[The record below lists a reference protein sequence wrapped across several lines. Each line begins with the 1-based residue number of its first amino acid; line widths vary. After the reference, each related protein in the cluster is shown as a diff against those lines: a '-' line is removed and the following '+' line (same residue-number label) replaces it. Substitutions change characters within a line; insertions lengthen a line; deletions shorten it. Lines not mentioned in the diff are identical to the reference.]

1 MSAGR
6 VPGDDEVPAVDG
18 EFVVGDEPTM
28 GDGLATGAVPG
39 EGTAPEEEG
48 APETGREPEAED
60 TAEVANEVAA
70 DSLSDAD
77 KEPKVDAMP
86 APEAAPKPSMARR
99 HGRYV
104 ASLDGLRA
112 ICCIGVVLYHMN
124 LTWCQGGLL
133 GVTVLFVLSGYLAT
147 AGLMREMVHTG
158 RIDFRGYLKRRVWR
172 LLPQVVAFLLVTAC
186 VTSVVD
192 HVLFTKLRQDFLPA
206 LLGFLNWA
214 KIFGNESYFAAAEA
228 PSPLTHFWSLAIEW
242 QFFLVWPPILYLI
255 LKRGTHK
262 RQLER
267 GLAIAIAVSAL
278 LMAVLYVPGADPSRT
293 YYGTDTRAQ
302 SLLLGA
308 LLAVAWPMRRR
319 SSQPLGTYSEQNR
332 RYINVASV
340 AAPAL
345 IVLLMVVTNGYSS
358 FSYYGGTLLVSVI
371 AAVALAALLV
381 PRTWGE
387 RFFSFKP
394 LAWIG
399 KRSYAIYLWHYP
411 IVEILNPRNA
421 TVPKAWWQIVLQL
434 VLVIAVAEVSYELVE
449 KPLAHGLGDL
459 RGRLKPGNLRAAL
472 GSPRA
477 KDPRKG
483 DGRVHADKAHD
494 ARLHAAAPAGLSR
507 REFAGVAAAAVLAV
521 WTLVAMAVVPDA
533 GAAAQTD
540 QPVVMRAS
548 LKKPLVDGVYDVVLI
563 GDSVS
568 LGAHDNLAAEFPHGL
583 MDTEGNR
590 QVAAGIEALQGY
602 MDQGVVGD
610 TVVISL
616 GTNGYLTDD
625 DLDNIHTMVG
635 DDRQL
640 YFVNLRSP
648 NAKDVDN
655 NAAIDKIVAAYDNV
669 HLIDWYS
676 ATQGH
681 DEYLIA
687 DGIHLT
693 WDGRDAYA
701 ALVKDTIGYEEP
713 TDANTRYDV
722 TFVGDD
728 VALDAADQLASAF
741 PQGAI
746 DTADRTPKEAT
757 DKIREYVDADV
768 VGDNVVIAM
777 ASDAILDKGSLE
789 AMVEAAGDRQVWV
802 YTARTAASFCSA
814 NNDAIKSVADAHDNV
829 HVVDWYAASA
839 GHDDYLASDGAH
851 LTDAGKK
858 VYAQLLV
865 DAMGRTWGQTESGD
879 AAGSDDA
886 AGSADTSE
894 G

>member
-1 MSAGR
+1 M
-6 VPGDDEVPAVDG
+6 
-18 EFVVGDEPTM
+18 
-28 GDGLATGAVPG
+28 
-39 EGTAPEEEG
+39 
-48 APETGREPEAED
+48 
-60 TAEVANEVAA
+60 
-70 DSLSDAD
+70 
-77 KEPKVDAMP
+77 
-86 APEAAPKPSMARR
+86 
-99 HGRYV
+99 
-104 ASLDGLRA
+104 
-112 ICCIGVVLYHMN
+112 
-124 LTWCQGGLL
+124 
-133 GVTVLFVLSGYLAT
+133 
-147 AGLMREMVHTG
+147 
-158 RIDFRGYLKRRVWR
+158 
-172 LLPQVVAFLLVTAC
+172 
-186 VTSVVD
+186 
-192 HVLFTKLRQDFLPA
+192 
-206 LLGFLNWA
+206 
-214 KIFGNESYFAAAEA
+214 
-228 PSPLTHFWSLAIEW
+228 
-242 QFFLVWPPILYLI
+242 
-255 LKRGTHK
+255 
-262 RQLER
+262 
-267 GLAIAIAVSAL
+267 
-278 LMAVLYVPGADPSRT
+278 
-293 YYGTDTRAQ
+293 Q
-302 SLLLGA
+302 S
-308 LLAVAWPMRRR
+308 
-319 SSQPLGTYSEQNR
+319 
-332 RYINVASV
+332 
-340 AAPAL
+340 
-345 IVLLMVVTNGYSS
+345 
-358 FSYYGGTLLVSVI
+358 
-371 AAVALAALLV
+371 
-381 PRTWGE
+381 
-387 RFFSFKP
+387 
-394 LAWIG
+394 
-399 KRSYAIYLWHYP
+399 
-411 IVEILNPRNA
+411 
-421 TVPKAWWQIVLQL
+421 
-434 VLVIAVAEVSYELVE
+434 
-449 KPLAHGLGDL
+449 
-459 RGRLKPGNLRAAL
+459 
-472 GSPRA
+472 
-477 KDPRKG
+477 
-483 DGRVHADKAHD
+483 
-494 ARLHAAAPAGLSR
+494 AGLSR
-507 REFAGVAAAAVLAV
+507 REFVGVAVTAVLAL
-521 WTLVAMAVVPDA
+521 WTLIAMAVVPDT

-583 MDTEGNR
+583 MDTAGNR
-590 QVAAGIEALQGY
+590 QVAAGIDALQGY
-602 MDQGVVGD
+602 LDQGVVGD

-625 DLDNIHTMVG
+625 DLEKIHTMVG

-655 NAAIDKIVAAYDNV
+655 NAVIDKIVAAYDNV

-681 DEYLIA
+681 DEYLID

-746 DTADRTPKEAT
+746 DTADRTPKDAT
-757 DKIREYVDADV
+757 DKIREYVDAGV

-777 ASDAILDKGSLE
+777 ASDAVLSKGSLN
-789 AMVEAAGDRQVWV
+789 AMVDAAGDRQVWV
-802 YTARTAASFCSA
+802 YTARTAANFCSA
-814 NNDAIKSVADAHDNV
+814 NNDAIKSVADARDNV

>member
-1 MSAGR
+1 MLASR

-18 EFVVGDEPTM
+18 EFAVGDESAM
-28 GDGLATGAVPG
+28 GDGLA
-39 EGTAPEEEG
+39 
-48 APETGREPEAED
+48 
-60 TAEVANEVAA
+60 A
-70 DSLSDAD
+70 DSVSDAD
-77 KEPKVDAMP
+77 EEPKVDVVP

-124 LTWCQGGLL
+124 LSWCQGGLL

-147 AGLMREMVHTG
+147 AGLIREIFHAG
-158 RIDFRGYLKRRVWR
+158 KLDYRGYLRRRAWR

-214 KIFGNESYFAAAEA
+214 KILGNESYFAAAEA

-262 RQLER
+262 RQLEC
-267 GLAIAIAVSAL
+267 GLVIAVVVSAL

-319 SSQPLGTYSEQNR
+319 SSQPLTTYSEQDQ

-345 IVLLMVVTNGYSS
+345 IALLMVVTNGYSS

-371 AAVALAALLV
+371 AAVAVAALLV
-381 PRTWGE
+381 PQTWGDKVL
-387 RFFSFKP
+387 SLKP
-394 LAWIG
+394 LTWIG

-421 TVPKAWWQIVLQL
+421 TVPRAWWQIVLQL
-434 VLVIAVAEVSYELVE
+434 VLVVAVAEASYELVE
-449 KPLAHGLGDL
+449 KPFAHGLGGLRDKLKPEKLKAALKDL
-459 RGRLKPGNLRAAL
+459 R
-472 GSPRA
+472 A
-477 KDPRKG
+477 KGPRK
-483 DGRVHADKAHD
+483 DAGRGHADKKHD
-494 ARLHAAAPAGLSR
+494 ARLRGVQSAGLSR
-507 REFAGVAAAAVLAV
+507 REFVGVAVTAVLAL
-521 WTLVAMAVVPDA
+521 WTLIAMAVVPDT

-583 MDTEGNR
+583 MDTAGNR
-590 QVAAGIEALQGY
+590 QVAAGIDALQGY
-602 MDQGVVGD
+602 LDQGVVGD

-625 DLDNIHTMVG
+625 DLEKIHTMVG

-655 NAAIDKIVAAYDNV
+655 NAVIDKIVAAYDNV

-681 DEYLIA
+681 DEYLID

-746 DTADRTPKEAT
+746 DTADRTPKDAT
-757 DKIREYVDADV
+757 DKIREYVDAGV

-777 ASDAILDKGSLE
+777 ASDAVLSKVSLN
-789 AMVEAAGDRQVWV
+789 AMVDAAGDRQVWV
-802 YTARTAASFCSA
+802 YTARTAANFCSA
-814 NNDAIKSVADAHDNV
+814 NNDAIKSVADARDNV

>member
-1 MSAGR
+1 MLAGR

-18 EFVVGDEPTM
+18 EFAVGDESAM
-28 GDGLATGAVPG
+28 GDGLA
-39 EGTAPEEEG
+39 
-48 APETGREPEAED
+48 
-60 TAEVANEVAA
+60 A
-70 DSLSDAD
+70 DSVSDAD
-77 KEPKVDAMP
+77 EEPKVDAVP

-124 LTWCQGGLL
+124 LSWCQGGLL

-147 AGLMREMVHTG
+147 AGLIREIFHAG
-158 RIDFRGYLKRRVWR
+158 KLDYRGYLRRRAWR

-214 KIFGNESYFAAAEA
+214 KILGNESYFAAAEA

-262 RQLER
+262 RQLEC
-267 GLAIAIAVSAL
+267 GLVIAVVVSAL

-319 SSQPLGTYSEQNR
+319 SSQPLTTYSEQDQ

-345 IVLLMVVTNGYSS
+345 IALLMVVTNGYSS

-371 AAVALAALLV
+371 AAVAVAALLV
-381 PRTWGE
+381 PQTWGDKVL
-387 RFFSFKP
+387 SLKP
-394 LAWIG
+394 LTWIG

-421 TVPKAWWQIVLQL
+421 TVPRAWWQIVLQL
-434 VLVIAVAEVSYELVE
+434 VLVVAVAEASYELVE
-449 KPLAHGLGDL
+449 KPFAHGLGGLRDKLKPEKLKAALKDL
-459 RGRLKPGNLRAAL
+459 R
-472 GSPRA
+472 A
-477 KDPRKG
+477 KGPRKD
-483 DGRVHADKAHD
+483 DGRVHADKKHD
-494 ARLHAAAPAGLSR
+494 ARLRGVQSAGLSR
-507 REFAGVAAAAVLAV
+507 REFVGVAVTAVLAL
-521 WTLVAMAVVPDA
+521 WTLIAMAVVPDT

-583 MDTEGNR
+583 MDTAGNR
-590 QVAAGIEALQGY
+590 QVAAGIDALQGY
-602 MDQGVVGD
+602 LDQGVVGD

-625 DLDNIHTMVG
+625 DLEKIHTMVG

-655 NAAIDKIVAAYDNV
+655 NAVIDKIVAAYDNV

-681 DEYLIA
+681 DEYLID

-722 TFVGDD
+722 TVVGDD

-746 DTADRTPKEAT
+746 DTADRTPKDAT
-757 DKIREYVDADV
+757 DKIREYVDAGV

-777 ASDAILDKGSLE
+777 ASDAVLSKGSLN
-789 AMVEAAGDRQVWV
+789 AMVDAAGDRQVWV
-802 YTARTAASFCSA
+802 YTARTAANFCSA
-814 NNDAIKSVADAHDNV
+814 NNDAIKSVADARDNV

>member
-1 MSAGR
+1 MLASR

-18 EFVVGDEPTM
+18 EFAVGDESAM
-28 GDGLATGAVPG
+28 GDGLA
-39 EGTAPEEEG
+39 
-48 APETGREPEAED
+48 
-60 TAEVANEVAA
+60 A
-70 DSLSDAD
+70 DSVSDAD
-77 KEPKVDAMP
+77 EEPKVDVVP

-124 LTWCQGGLL
+124 LSWCQGGLL

-147 AGLMREMVHTG
+147 AGLIREIFHAG
-158 RIDFRGYLKRRVWR
+158 KLDYRGYLRRRAWR

-214 KIFGNESYFAAAEA
+214 KILGNESYFAAAEA

-262 RQLER
+262 RQLEC
-267 GLAIAIAVSAL
+267 GLVIAVVVSAL

-319 SSQPLGTYSEQNR
+319 SSQPLTTYSEQDQ

-345 IVLLMVVTNGYSS
+345 IALLMVVTNGYSS

-371 AAVALAALLV
+371 AAVAVAALLV
-381 PRTWGE
+381 PQTWGDKVL
-387 RFFSFKP
+387 SLKP
-394 LAWIG
+394 LTWIG

-421 TVPKAWWQIVLQL
+421 TVPRAWWQIVLQL
-434 VLVIAVAEVSYELVE
+434 VLVVAVAEASYELVE
-449 KPLAHGLGDL
+449 KPFAHGLGGLRDKLKPEKLKAALKDL
-459 RGRLKPGNLRAAL
+459 R
-472 GSPRA
+472 A
-477 KDPRKG
+477 KGPRKD
-483 DGRVHADKAHD
+483 DGRVHADKKHD
-494 ARLHAAAPAGLSR
+494 ARLRGVQSAGLSR
-507 REFAGVAAAAVLAV
+507 REFVGVAVTAVLAL
-521 WTLVAMAVVPDA
+521 WTLIAMAVVPDT

-583 MDTEGNR
+583 MDTAGNR
-590 QVAAGIEALQGY
+590 QVAAGIDALQGY
-602 MDQGVVGD
+602 LDQGVVGD

-625 DLDNIHTMVG
+625 DLEKIHTMVG

-655 NAAIDKIVAAYDNV
+655 NAVIDKIVAAYDNV

-681 DEYLIA
+681 DEYLID

-746 DTADRTPKEAT
+746 DTADRTPKDAT
-757 DKIREYVDADV
+757 DKIREYVDAGV

-777 ASDAILDKGSLE
+777 ASDAVLSKGSLN
-789 AMVEAAGDRQVWV
+789 AMVDAAGDRQVWV
-802 YTARTAASFCSA
+802 YTARTAANFCSA
-814 NNDAIKSVADAHDNV
+814 NNDAIKSVADARDNV

>member
-1 MSAGR
+1 MLASR

-18 EFVVGDEPTM
+18 EFAVGDESAM
-28 GDGLATGAVPG
+28 GDGLA
-39 EGTAPEEEG
+39 
-48 APETGREPEAED
+48 
-60 TAEVANEVAA
+60 A
-70 DSLSDAD
+70 DSVSDAD
-77 KEPKVDAMP
+77 EEPKVDVVP

-124 LTWCQGGLL
+124 LSWCQGGLL

-147 AGLMREMVHTG
+147 AGLIREIFHAG
-158 RIDFRGYLKRRVWR
+158 KLDYRGYLRRRAWR

-214 KIFGNESYFAAAEA
+214 KILGNESYFAAAEA

-262 RQLER
+262 RQLEC
-267 GLAIAIAVSAL
+267 GLVIAVVVSAL

-319 SSQPLGTYSEQNR
+319 SSQPLTTYSEQDQ

-345 IVLLMVVTNGYSS
+345 IALLMVVTNGYSS

-371 AAVALAALLV
+371 AAVAVAALLV
-381 PRTWGE
+381 PQTWGDKVL
-387 RFFSFKP
+387 SLKP
-394 LAWIG
+394 LTWIG

-421 TVPKAWWQIVLQL
+421 TVPRAWWQIVLQL
-434 VLVIAVAEVSYELVE
+434 VLVVAVAEASYELVE
-449 KPLAHGLGDL
+449 KPFAHGLGGLRDKLKPEKLKAALKDL
-459 RGRLKPGNLRAAL
+459 R
-472 GSPRA
+472 A
-477 KDPRKG
+477 KGPRK
-483 DGRVHADKAHD
+483 DAGRGHADKKHD
-494 ARLHAAAPAGLSR
+494 ARLRGVQSAGLSR
-507 REFAGVAAAAVLAV
+507 REFVGVAVTAVLAL
-521 WTLVAMAVVPDA
+521 WTLIAMAVVPDT

-583 MDTEGNR
+583 MDTAGNR
-590 QVAAGIEALQGY
+590 QVAAGIDALQGY
-602 MDQGVVGD
+602 LDQGVVGD

-625 DLDNIHTMVG
+625 DLEKIHTMVG

-746 DTADRTPKEAT
+746 DTADRTPKDAT
-757 DKIREYVDADV
+757 DKIREYVDAGV

-777 ASDAILDKGSLE
+777 ASDAVLSKGSLN
-789 AMVEAAGDRQVWV
+789 AMVDAAGDRQVWV
-802 YTARTAASFCSA
+802 YTARTAANFCSA
-814 NNDAIKSVADAHDNV
+814 NNDAIKSVADARDNV

>member
-1 MSAGR
+1 MLASR

-18 EFVVGDEPTM
+18 EFAVGDESAM
-28 GDGLATGAVPG
+28 GDGLA
-39 EGTAPEEEG
+39 
-48 APETGREPEAED
+48 
-60 TAEVANEVAA
+60 A
-70 DSLSDAD
+70 DSVSDAD
-77 KEPKVDAMP
+77 EEPKVDVVP

-124 LTWCQGGLL
+124 LSWCQGGLL

-147 AGLMREMVHTG
+147 AGLIREIFHAG
-158 RIDFRGYLKRRVWR
+158 KLDYRGYLRRRAWR

-214 KIFGNESYFAAAEA
+214 KILGNESYFAAAEA

-262 RQLER
+262 RQLEC
-267 GLAIAIAVSAL
+267 GLVIAVVVSAL

-319 SSQPLGTYSEQNR
+319 SSQPLTTYSEQDQ

-345 IVLLMVVTNGYSS
+345 IALLMVVTNGYSS

-371 AAVALAALLV
+371 AAVAVAALLV
-381 PRTWGE
+381 PQTWGDKVL
-387 RFFSFKP
+387 SLKP
-394 LAWIG
+394 LTWIG

-421 TVPKAWWQIVLQL
+421 TVPRAWWQIVLQL
-434 VLVIAVAEVSYELVE
+434 VLVVAVAEASYELVE
-449 KPLAHGLGDL
+449 KPFAHGLGGLRDKLKPEKLKAALKDL
-459 RGRLKPGNLRAAL
+459 R
-472 GSPRA
+472 A
-477 KDPRKG
+477 KGPRKD
-483 DGRVHADKAHD
+483 DGRVHADKKHD
-494 ARLHAAAPAGLSR
+494 ARLRGVQSAGLSR
-507 REFAGVAAAAVLAV
+507 REFVGVAVTAVLAL
-521 WTLVAMAVVPDA
+521 WTLIAMAVVPDT

-583 MDTEGNR
+583 MDTAGNR
-590 QVAAGIEALQGY
+590 QVAAGIDALQGY
-602 MDQGVVGD
+602 LDQGVVGD

-625 DLDNIHTMVG
+625 DLEKIHTMVG

-681 DEYLIA
+681 DEYLID

-746 DTADRTPKEAT
+746 DTADRTPKDAT
-757 DKIREYVDADV
+757 DKIREYVDAGV

-777 ASDAILDKGSLE
+777 ASDAVLSKGSLN
-789 AMVEAAGDRQVWV
+789 AMVDAAGDRQVWV
-802 YTARTAASFCSA
+802 YTARTAANFCSA
-814 NNDAIKSVADAHDNV
+814 NNDAIKSVADARDNV

>member
-1 MSAGR
+1 MLASR

-18 EFVVGDEPTM
+18 EFAVGDESAM
-28 GDGLATGAVPG
+28 GDGLA
-39 EGTAPEEEG
+39 
-48 APETGREPEAED
+48 
-60 TAEVANEVAA
+60 A
-70 DSLSDAD
+70 DSVSDAD
-77 KEPKVDAMP
+77 EEPKVDVVP

-124 LTWCQGGLL
+124 LSWCQGGLL

-147 AGLMREMVHTG
+147 AGLIREIFHAG
-158 RIDFRGYLKRRVWR
+158 KLDYRGYLRRRAWR

-214 KIFGNESYFAAAEA
+214 KILGNESYFAAAEA

-262 RQLER
+262 RQLEC
-267 GLAIAIAVSAL
+267 GLVIAVVVSAL

-319 SSQPLGTYSEQNR
+319 SSQPLTTYSEQDQ

-345 IVLLMVVTNGYSS
+345 IALLMVVTNGYSS

-371 AAVALAALLV
+371 AAVAVAALLV
-381 PRTWGE
+381 PQTWGDKVL
-387 RFFSFKP
+387 SLKP
-394 LAWIG
+394 LTWIG

-421 TVPKAWWQIVLQL
+421 TVPRAWWQIVLQL
-434 VLVIAVAEVSYELVE
+434 VLVVAVAEASYELVE
-449 KPLAHGLGDL
+449 KPFAHGLGGLRDKLKPEKLKAALKDL
-459 RGRLKPGNLRAAL
+459 R
-472 GSPRA
+472 A
-477 KDPRKG
+477 KGPRK
-483 DGRVHADKAHD
+483 DAGRGHADKKHD
-494 ARLHAAAPAGLSR
+494 ARLRGVQSAGLSR
-507 REFAGVAAAAVLAV
+507 REFVGVAVTAVLAL
-521 WTLVAMAVVPDA
+521 WTLIAMAVVPDT

-583 MDTEGNR
+583 MDTAGNR
-590 QVAAGIEALQGY
+590 QVAAGIDALQGY
-602 MDQGVVGD
+602 LDQGVVGD

-625 DLDNIHTMVG
+625 DLEKIHTMVG

-655 NAAIDKIVAAYDNV
+655 NAVIDKIVAAYDNV

-681 DEYLIA
+681 DEYLID

-746 DTADRTPKEAT
+746 DTADRTPKDAT
-757 DKIREYVDADV
+757 DKIREYVDAGV

-777 ASDAILDKGSLE
+777 ASDAVLSKGSLN
-789 AMVEAAGDRQVWV
+789 AMVDAAGDRQVWV
-802 YTARTAASFCSA
+802 YTARTAANFCSA
-814 NNDAIKSVADAHDNV
+814 NNDAIKSVADARDNV

>member
-1 MSAGR
+1 MLASR

-18 EFVVGDEPTM
+18 EFAVGDESAM
-28 GDGLATGAVPG
+28 GDGLA
-39 EGTAPEEEG
+39 
-48 APETGREPEAED
+48 
-60 TAEVANEVAA
+60 A
-70 DSLSDAD
+70 DSVSDAD
-77 KEPKVDAMP
+77 EEPKVDAVP

-124 LTWCQGGLL
+124 LSWCQGGLL

-147 AGLMREMVHTG
+147 AGLIREIFHAG
-158 RIDFRGYLKRRVWR
+158 KLDYRGYLRRRAWR

-214 KIFGNESYFAAAEA
+214 KILGNESYFAAAEA

-262 RQLER
+262 RQLEC
-267 GLAIAIAVSAL
+267 GLVIAVVVSAL

-319 SSQPLGTYSEQNR
+319 SSQPLTTYSEQDQ

-345 IVLLMVVTNGYSS
+345 IALLMVVTNGYSS

-371 AAVALAALLV
+371 AAVAVAALLV
-381 PRTWGE
+381 PQTWGDKVL
-387 RFFSFKP
+387 SLKP
-394 LAWIG
+394 LTWIG

-421 TVPKAWWQIVLQL
+421 TVPRAWWQIVLQL
-434 VLVIAVAEVSYELVE
+434 VLVVAVAEASYELVE
-449 KPLAHGLGDL
+449 KPFAHGLGGLRDKLKPEKLKAALKDL
-459 RGRLKPGNLRAAL
+459 R
-472 GSPRA
+472 A
-477 KDPRKG
+477 KGPRK
-483 DGRVHADKAHD
+483 DAGRGHADKKHD
-494 ARLHAAAPAGLSR
+494 ARLRGVQSAGLSR
-507 REFAGVAAAAVLAV
+507 REFVGVAVTAVLAL
-521 WTLVAMAVVPDA
+521 WTLIAMAVVPDT

-583 MDTEGNR
+583 MDTAGNR
-590 QVAAGIEALQGY
+590 QVAAGIDALQGY
-602 MDQGVVGD
+602 LDQGVVGD

-625 DLDNIHTMVG
+625 DLEKIHTMVG

-655 NAAIDKIVAAYDNV
+655 NAVIDKIVAAYDNV

-681 DEYLIA
+681 DEYLID

-722 TFVGDD
+722 TVVGDD

-746 DTADRTPKEAT
+746 DTADRTPKDAT
-757 DKIREYVDADV
+757 DKIREYVDAGV

-777 ASDAILDKGSLE
+777 ASDAVLSKGSLN
-789 AMVEAAGDRQVWV
+789 AMVDAAGDRQVWV
-802 YTARTAASFCSA
+802 YTARTAANFCSA
-814 NNDAIKSVADAHDNV
+814 NNDAIKSVADARDNV

>member
-1 MSAGR
+1 MLASR

-18 EFVVGDEPTM
+18 EFAVGDESAM
-28 GDGLATGAVPG
+28 GDGLA
-39 EGTAPEEEG
+39 
-48 APETGREPEAED
+48 
-60 TAEVANEVAA
+60 A
-70 DSLSDAD
+70 DSVSDAD
-77 KEPKVDAMP
+77 EEPKVDVVP

-124 LTWCQGGLL
+124 LSWCQGGLL

-147 AGLMREMVHTG
+147 AGLIREIFHAG
-158 RIDFRGYLKRRVWR
+158 KLDYRGYLRRRAWR

-214 KIFGNESYFAAAEA
+214 KILGNESYFAAAEA

-262 RQLER
+262 RQLEC
-267 GLAIAIAVSAL
+267 GLVIAVVVSAL

-319 SSQPLGTYSEQNR
+319 SSQPLTTYSEQDQ

-345 IVLLMVVTNGYSS
+345 IALLMVVTNGYSS

-371 AAVALAALLV
+371 AAVAVAALLV
-381 PRTWGE
+381 PQTWGDKVL
-387 RFFSFKP
+387 SLKP
-394 LAWIG
+394 LTWIG

-421 TVPKAWWQIVLQL
+421 TVPRAWWQIVLQL
-434 VLVIAVAEVSYELVE
+434 VLVVAVAEASYELVE
-449 KPLAHGLGDL
+449 KPFAHGLGGLRDKLKPEKLKAALKDL
-459 RGRLKPGNLRAAL
+459 R
-472 GSPRA
+472 A
-477 KDPRKG
+477 KGPRKD
-483 DGRVHADKAHD
+483 DGRVHADKKHD
-494 ARLHAAAPAGLSR
+494 ARLRGVQSAGLSR
-507 REFAGVAAAAVLAV
+507 REFVGVAVTAVLAL
-521 WTLVAMAVVPDA
+521 WTLIAMAVVPDT

-583 MDTEGNR
+583 MDTAGNR
-590 QVAAGIEALQGY
+590 QVAAGIDALQGY
-602 MDQGVVGD
+602 LDQGVVGD

-625 DLDNIHTMVG
+625 DLEKIHTMVG

-655 NAAIDKIVAAYDNV
+655 NAVIDKIVAAYDNV

-681 DEYLIA
+681 DEYLID

-722 TFVGDD
+722 TVVGDD

-746 DTADRTPKEAT
+746 DTADRTPKDAT
-757 DKIREYVDADV
+757 DKIREYVDAGV

-777 ASDAILDKGSLE
+777 ASDAVLSKGSLN
-789 AMVEAAGDRQVWV
+789 AMVDAAGDRQVWV
-802 YTARTAASFCSA
+802 YTARTAANFCSA
-814 NNDAIKSVADAHDNV
+814 NNDAIKSVADARDNV

>member
-1 MSAGR
+1 MLASR

-18 EFVVGDEPTM
+18 EFAVGDESAM
-28 GDGLATGAVPG
+28 GDGLA
-39 EGTAPEEEG
+39 
-48 APETGREPEAED
+48 
-60 TAEVANEVAA
+60 A
-70 DSLSDAD
+70 DSVSDAD
-77 KEPKVDAMP
+77 EEPKVDVVP

-124 LTWCQGGLL
+124 LSWCQGGLL

-147 AGLMREMVHTG
+147 AGLIREIFHAG
-158 RIDFRGYLKRRVWR
+158 KLDYRGYLRRRAWR

-214 KIFGNESYFAAAEA
+214 KILGNESYFAAAEA

-262 RQLER
+262 RQLEC
-267 GLAIAIAVSAL
+267 GLVIAVVVSAL

-319 SSQPLGTYSEQNR
+319 SSQPLTTYSEQDQ

-345 IVLLMVVTNGYSS
+345 IALLMVVTNGYSS

-371 AAVALAALLV
+371 AAVAVAALLV
-381 PRTWGE
+381 PQTWGDKVL
-387 RFFSFKP
+387 SLKP
-394 LAWIG
+394 LTWIG

-421 TVPKAWWQIVLQL
+421 TVPRAWWQIVLQL
-434 VLVIAVAEVSYELVE
+434 VLVVAVAEASYELVE
-449 KPLAHGLGDL
+449 KPFAHGLGGLRDKLKPEKLKAALKDL
-459 RGRLKPGNLRAAL
+459 R
-472 GSPRA
+472 A
-477 KDPRKG
+477 KGPRK
-483 DGRVHADKAHD
+483 DAGRVHADKKHD
-494 ARLHAAAPAGLSR
+494 ARLRGVQSAGLSR
-507 REFAGVAAAAVLAV
+507 REFVGVAVTAVLAL
-521 WTLVAMAVVPDA
+521 WTLIAMAVVPDT

-583 MDTEGNR
+583 MDTAGNR
-590 QVAAGIEALQGY
+590 QVAAGIDALQGY
-602 MDQGVVGD
+602 LDQGVVGD

-625 DLDNIHTMVG
+625 DLEKIHTMVG

-655 NAAIDKIVAAYDNV
+655 NAVIDKIVAAYDNV

-681 DEYLIA
+681 DEYLID

-693 WDGRDAYA
+693 WDGRDTYA

-746 DTADRTPKEAT
+746 DTADRTPKDAT
-757 DKIREYVDADV
+757 DKIREYVDAGV

-777 ASDAILDKGSLE
+777 ASDAVLSKGSLN
-789 AMVEAAGDRQVWV
+789 AMVDAAGDRQVWV
-802 YTARTAASFCSA
+802 YTARTAANFCSA
-814 NNDAIKSVADAHDNV
+814 NNDAIKSVADARDNV